1 MLRPTQQNMKIEFNY
16 IRNRISEYRKDDL
29 FDYCYQQLDRNKDKI
44 FPIWYIFTLIKW
56 TIIYGEKKYPPKRLT
71 PEKFNKI
78 YNAISK
84 FNEEHISSFLK
95 EKRADKAFQILYNQ
109 QFYLQKTVYKEIYA
123 TQLKLFSSIKGKYD
137 IEKSFFEKTGFT
149 ILDFLYIQQ
158 IIWLYINIG
167 GLKKEGLYFD
177 GFFDT
182 HFLNLVSEMTSREN
196 VNCFINLLTLN
207 PNNAEESISN
217 FRHKINKVDL
227 QTMEMSFFTMF
238 PFAVWKN
245 QIKLV
250 HSSVFNH
257 TINYYIYDFL
267 KSQDEN
273 FTTDFGYRLE
283 KYIELGLKEIQADY
297 KTETQL
303 KKILPANSNLT
314 DFLIENEN
322 IFIESKATEIQA
334 LPSVNPTDE
343 LIYNA
348 LKTSLFK
355 AYFEQL
361 VPVSKS
367 LRPDK
372 ENWGIIITYKE
383 LFWSHFTKLFEIG
396 KDRYDVSQ
404 SFDHIPPQNVF
415 IIDVYTWDKIIQIIK
430 DKKATLLEILKK
442 AKDNN
447 SRPETSK
454 QLFNMHLDDYDIGR
468 LNLSYL
474 SNEINR
480 FNITK

>member
-1 MLRPTQQNMKIEFNY
+1 MKIEFSY

-29 FDYCYQQLDRNKDKI
+29 FNYCYEQLDKNKNKQ

-56 TIIYGEKKYPPKRLT
+56 TIIYGEKKYPPKQLT
-71 PEKFNKI
+71 PEKFGKI
-78 YNAISK
+78 FNDISN
-84 FNEEHISSFLK
+84 FNEEHISNFLK

-123 TQLKLFSSIKGKYD
+123 TQLKLFSTIKGKHD
-137 IEKSFFEKTGFT
+137 IEKSFFEKTGFK

-158 IIWLYINIG
+158 IFWLYINIG
-167 GLKKEGLYFD
+167 ELKQQGLYFA
-177 GFFDT
+177 GFFDS
-182 HFLNLVSEMTSREN
+182 HFLNLVSGMTSIEK
-196 VNCFINLLTLN
+196 VQHFINLLTLN

-250 HSSVFNH
+250 HSSIFKH

-303 KKILPANSNLT
+303 KKVLPTNSNLT
-314 DFLIENEN
+314 DFFIENEN
-322 IFIESKATEIQA
+322 IFIESKATEMQA

-343 LIYNA
+343 LIYNS
-348 LKTSLFK
+348 LKSSLFK

-361 VPVSKS
+361 VPVSK
-367 LRPDK
+367 LLQPDK

-383 LFWSHFTKLFEIG
+383 FFWSNFTKLFEIG
-396 KDRYDVSQ
+396 KDKYDANQ
-404 SFDHIPPQNVF
+404 SFAHIPPQNVF
-415 IIDVYTWDKIIQIIK
+415 IIDIYTWDKVIQIVK
-430 DKKATLLEILKK
+430 DKKATLSEILQK
-442 AKDNN
+442 ARENN
-447 SRPETSK
+447 SKPETSK
-454 QLFNMHLDDYDIGR
+454 QLFDMQLDEYDIKT

-474 SNEINR
+474 ANEIDSFDIDNG
-480 FNITK
+480 KHSH